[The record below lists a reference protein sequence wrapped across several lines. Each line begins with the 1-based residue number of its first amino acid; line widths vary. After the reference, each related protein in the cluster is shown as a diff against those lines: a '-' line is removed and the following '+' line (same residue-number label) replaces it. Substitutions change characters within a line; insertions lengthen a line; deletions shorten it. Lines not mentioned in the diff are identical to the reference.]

1 VGPSESEVANPSRW
15 DRFARRNRP
24 SNLIARLFLHDVVYR
39 ACARLLRVAVFEGPI
54 SVLELGCGTG
64 YVARRIAGR
73 YGAERLVAV
82 DSNPSMMD
90 IARQTLQGVGCAV
103 EFVEADCFQIGLLGQ
118 FDLVY
123 SNGLVEHF
131 DDARRAR
138 LLQIHADHVRG
149 GGYCIVHAP
158 APSLSYRFFRGASER
173 LGLWEHHDET
183 PLPLQQLVQEVRQ
196 TGLDVLQVGYFWR
209 AYLTEAGVIARKSPR
224 RN

>member
-1 VGPSESEVANPSRW
+1 MGSSESEVANSSRW
-15 DRFARRNRP
+15 DRFARRNHP
-24 SNLIARLFLHDVVYR
+24 SNPIARLVMHDVVYR
-39 ACARLLRVAVFEGPI
+39 ACARLLRAAVFEAPI

-64 YVARRIAGR
+64 YVARRIAER
-73 YGAERLVAV
+73 YGAERLVVV
-82 DSNPSMMD
+82 DSNASMMD
-90 IARQTLQGVGCAV
+90 ITRQTLQGLECTV
-103 EFVEADCFQIGLLGQ
+103 EFVEADCFQIGLLGR

-138 LLQIHADHVRG
+138 LLQIHADHVKG

-158 APSLSYRFFRGASER
+158 TPSLSYRLLRGASER

-196 TGLDVLQVGYFWR
+196 TGLEVLEVGYFWR
-209 AYLTEAGVIARKSPR
+209 AYLTEAGVMARKPLR